1 MAALVAAVDAFARD
15 SGVER
20 LTIDNPMLDG
30 FFHYSGHRGTA
41 DFGLTGL
48 FPPDHNGYHDGA
60 RIPRSTGL
68 GLVRAT
74 LRRDGIWCRLQD
86 GERFFVHVGEDH
98 QLYVGSRTRCDG
110 AIARCRELGLLAEQ
124 IATSPFDPASDRT
137 EVLPP
142 ANDAFWAG
150 LAALVAERGGVLLE
164 ETYVR
169 NGSHWHRLTPA
180 GLDAVRAALT
190 PRARL
195 AVWPDLTDDI
205 DPVLDAMSRPGR
217 LELLVV
223 QQPDGRIYTRIADP
237 WMASRTDAYGY
248 SRRSDLLA
256 LVPLLPAERN
266 PLMAA
271 VLPDEDGVLR
281 ARWRTNPTR
290 ADRRRN
296 FLRTIRKGEI
306 RTGRVAA
313 TPRFG
318 VFVDLDDDLGRAT
331 GFINIPELSW
341 THFDAITDVVQ
352 VGQEI
357 RFEVL
362 AVDLEREQVALSL
375 KATQEDP
382 WRRYFDTHRVGDTVP
397 GTVTKLV
404 PFGAFV
410 RIEPGIEGLVH
421 LSELSMHAVGAPEE
435 VVREGDDVLVM
446 LIDEA
451 DFARRRIC
459 LSMRQ
464 VIEASSH
471 EPALTGIGP
480 PPHGAI
486 HGCGVADDM
495 HGKDDAPA

>member
-1 MAALVAAVDAFARD
+1 MPPFIHCITPHNSTDRTQDGRRAEGLSDAPNRIVAALVAAVDAFARD
-15 SGVER
+15 SGVEH

-30 FFHYSGHRGTA
+30 FFRYSWQPGAAG
-41 DFGLTGL
+41 FGLTGL
-48 FPPDHNGYHDGA
+48 FPPDHKGYHDGA
-60 RIPRSTGL
+60 RVPRAVGL
-68 GLVRAT
+68 GLVRAM

-86 GERFFVHVGEDH
+86 GDRFFVHVGEDQ
-98 QLYVGSRTRCDG
+98 QLYVGSTARCDG
-110 AIARCRELGLLAEQ
+110 AIALCRELGLLAEQ
-124 IATSPFDPASDRT
+124 IGSSPYDRASDRT

-142 ANDAFWAG
+142 ADDAFWTG

-169 NGSHWHRLTPA
+169 NGSRWHRLTPA
-180 GLDAVRAALT
+180 NLDVVRTGLT

-195 AVWPDLTDDI
+195 AVWPDLTNDI
-205 DPVLDAMSRPGR
+205 DPILDAMGQFGR
-217 LELLVV
+217 LEHLIV

-248 SRRSDLLA
+248 SHRSDSLA
-256 LVPLLPAERN
+256 LIPLLPAERN
-266 PLMAA
+266 PLMTAA
-271 VLPDEDGVLR
+271 LPDRDGILR

-290 ADRRRN
+290 ADRRRD
-296 FLRTIRKGEI
+296 FLRTVRKGEI
-306 RTGRVAA
+306 RTGKVAA

-318 VFVDLDDDLGRAT
+318 VFVDLDDDLGRAM

-341 THFDAITDVVQ
+341 THIDAITDAVH

-382 WRRYFDTHRVGDTVP
+382 WRRYFDTHHVGDIVP
-397 GTVTKLV
+397 GTITRLV

-410 RIEPGIEGLVH
+410 RIKPGIEGLVH
-421 LSELSMHAVGAPEE
+421 LTELSTYDVGAPDE
-435 VVREGDDVLVM
+435 VVREDDDVLV
-446 LIDEA
+446 LLVEV

-464 VIEASSH
+464 AIE
-471 EPALTGIGP
+471 T
-480 PPHGAI
+480 
-486 HGCGVADDM
+486 
-495 HGKDDAPA
+495 

>member
-1 MAALVAAVDAFARD
+1 MTALVDAVEAFARD
-15 SGVER
+15 SGVTH

-30 FFHYSGHRGTA
+30 FFRYSHDPGTA
-41 DFGLTGL
+41 DFGLAGL
-48 FPPDHNGYHDGA
+48 FPPDRAGYHDGA

-68 GLVRAT
+68 ALVRAM
-74 LRRDGIWCRLQD
+74 LHRHGVWCRLED
-86 GERFFVHVGEDH
+86 GDRFFVHVGQDQ
-98 QLYVGSRTRCDG
+98 QLYVGSTTRCET
-110 AIARCRELGLLAEQ
+110 AIARCRELCLLTEQ
-124 IATSPFDPASDRT
+124 IEASPYDPASDRT

-142 ANDAFWAG
+142 ADDTFWTD
-150 LAALVAERGGVLLE
+150 LTALVTERGGALLE
-164 ETYVR
+164 ELHVR
-169 NGSHWHRLTPA
+169 NGSRWHRLTPTNLNA
-180 GLDAVRAALT
+180 IRTRLT

-195 AVWPDLTDDI
+195 AIWPDLTDYI
-205 DPVLDAMSRPGR
+205 DPILDAMSQPGR

-223 QQPDGRIYTRIADP
+223 QQPNGRIYTRIADP
-237 WMASRTDAYGY
+237 WMASRTDAYGD
-248 SRRSDLLA
+248 SHRSDLLA
-256 LVPLLPAERN
+256 LIPLLPAERN

-271 VLPDEDGVLR
+271 ALPDEDGVMR
-281 ARWRTNPTR
+281 ARWRTNPTG
-290 ADRRRN
+290 ADRRRD
-296 FLRTIRKGEI
+296 FLRTVRMGEI

-382 WRRYFDTHRVGDTVP
+382 WRRYFDTHHVGDIVP

-410 RIEPGIEGLVH
+410 HIEPGIEGLVH
-421 LSELSMHAVGAPEE
+421 LTELSTNGVGAPEE
-435 VVREGDDVLVM
+435 VVREGDNVLV
-446 LIDEA
+446 LLLEL
-451 DFARRRIC
+451 DFTRRRIC

-464 VIEASSH
+464 VIEVSSH
-471 EPALTGIGP
+471 NPAATDIGP
-480 PPHGAI
+480 TPYGAMN
-486 HGCGVADDM
+486 GCDVPDDM
-495 HGKDDAPA
+495 HGKDDTHV